1 MNLDFSDPSA
11 AFGAFALNHYNKF
24 DNIRLSS
31 VISKVNKYCQDEY
44 KESSVWVEVKKIY
57 ALNNTQVSYEELQSR
72 VLTDFTNFSKHYGKP
87 LFINFE
93 KIFIVH
99 AHARI
104 VYERNLWNKVNGE
117 IIKSKDAVGNFEEIC
132 KNIPIIY
139 PCVSIYNS
147 ISSGG
152 VNDLILK
159 IDTWINN
166 NKKNLNL
173 ITVLDVNFN
182 RLTALPIE
190 ISHFTGLQKIYL
202 AGQNIKTLPK
212 EFCSLKKL
220 KYIALDRNEIEEF
233 PRVLCDLTNLES
245 INLSSNKI
253 KSLPDDIKKIVK
265 LKNLTLKNNL
275 IKSINESLCSLKL
288 STLNL
293 DKNPI
298 NRTDL
303 PKNMLAKKVIIAET
317 QAVQEKQQLAIL
329 DQEKKLERKREFSL
343 KQEQIWKAA
352 EEKRIQ
358 ESIMRS
364 QQQHFIQNFLQNTP
378 NRQQL
383 AIALENE
390 SLESEFSYETDED
403 SNESLALI
411 NSNKR
416 DNPFDDEDTD
426 LKRAR
431 RK

>member
-1 MNLDFSDPSA
+1 MNLDFGDPSA
-11 AFGAFALNHYNKF
+11 AFGAFALNYYNNF

-31 VISKVNKYCQDEY
+31 VISKVNKYCQDGY
-44 KESSVWVEVKKIY
+44 KESSVWLQVKKIY

-87 LFINFE
+87 LYIDLE

-104 VYERNLWNKVNGE
+104 VYERNLWSKVNGE

-132 KNIPIIY
+132 MNIPTVY

-147 ISSGG
+147 ISSDR

-159 IDTWINN
+159 IDAWINN

-173 ITVLDVNFN
+173 ITVLDANFN

-220 KYIALDRNEIEEF
+220 KYINLDSNEIEEF

-253 KSLPDDIKKIVK
+253 KSLPDDIKKIIK

-317 QAVQEKQQLAIL
+317 QAVQEKQQLAIA
-329 DQEKKLERKREFSL
+329 DNEKKLQRKREFSL

-352 EEKRIQ
+352 EEMRI
-358 ESIMRS
+358 
-364 QQQHFIQNFLQNTP
+364 L
-378 NRQQL
+378 
-383 AIALENE
+383 
-390 SLESEFSYETDED
+390 
-403 SNESLALI
+403 
-411 NSNKR
+411 
-416 DNPFDDEDTD
+416 
-426 LKRAR
+426 
-431 RK
+431 